1 MPSFTS
7 ADLRRVYLA
16 GPDIFRP
23 DADAWAAAARE
34 LLAAHGQ
41 QALIQIDGEQ
51 ITANG
56 IYHANLEMIRSADA
70 VLANLNAFRGIEPD
84 SGTCF
89 EVGFATALGKTVIG
103 YLADGRLH
111 KDKVGHDDGEI
122 PLAADGLRV
131 ENFGL
136 PLNLMLAS
144 SCRLIVG
151 DLAAAVAELSALAL
165 PGTSAVR

>member
-1 MPSFTS
+1 
-7 ADLRRVYLA
+7 
-16 GPDIFRP
+16 
-23 DADAWAAAARE
+23 
-34 LLAAHGQ
+34 
-41 QALIQIDGEQ
+41 
-51 ITANG
+51 
-56 IYHANLEMIRSADA
+56 MIRSADA